1 MLNLN
6 SHIGENMTKKVTFV
20 MENTKFDTL
29 RYEVSYNGRES
40 QLDKLIEM
48 YEINNPDYSVISV
61 EDGWESEDE
70 DY

>member
-1 MLNLN
+1 M
-6 SHIGENMTKKVTFV
+6 SKKVTFV

-29 RYEVSYNGRES
+29 KYEVSYNGRES

-61 EDGWESEDE
+61 EEGWESEDE

>member
-1 MLNLN
+1 
-6 SHIGENMTKKVTFV
+6 

-29 RYEVSYNGRES
+29 RYEVSYNGGES

>member
-1 MLNLN
+1 M
-6 SHIGENMTKKVTFV
+6 SKKVTFV

-40 QLDKLIEM
+40 QLDKLIKM

-61 EDGWESEDE
+61 EEGWESEDE

>member
-1 MLNLN
+1 
-6 SHIGENMTKKVTFV
+6 MTKKVTFV

-29 RYEVSYNGRES
+29 KYEVSYNGRES

-61 EDGWESEDE
+61 EEGWKSEDE

>member
-1 MLNLN
+1 
-6 SHIGENMTKKVTFV
+6 MTKKVTFV

-29 RYEVSYNGRES
+29 RYEVSYNGGES

-48 YEINNPDYSVISV
+48 YEINNPDYSVVSV
-61 EDGWESEDE
+61 EEGWESENE

>member
-1 MLNLN
+1 
-6 SHIGENMTKKVTFV
+6 MTKKVTFV

-40 QLDKLIEM
+40 QIDKLIEM

-61 EDGWESEDE
+61 EEGWESENE

>member
-1 MLNLN
+1 
-6 SHIGENMTKKVTFV
+6 MTKKVTFV

-29 RYEVSYNGRES
+29 RYEVSYDGRES

>member
-1 MLNLN
+1 M
-6 SHIGENMTKKVTFV
+6 SKKVTFV

-61 EDGWESEDE
+61 EEGWESEDE

>member
-1 MLNLN
+1 
-6 SHIGENMTKKVTFV
+6 MTKKVTFV

-29 RYEVSYNGRES
+29 KYEVSYNGRES

>member
-1 MLNLN
+1 
-6 SHIGENMTKKVTFV
+6 MTKKVTFI

-40 QLDKLIEM
+40 ELDKLIEM

-61 EDGWESEDE
+61 EEGWESEDE

>member
-1 MLNLN
+1 
-6 SHIGENMTKKVTFV
+6 MTKKVTFV

-29 RYEVSYNGRES
+29 KYEVSYNGRES

-61 EDGWESEDE
+61 EEGWESEDE

>member
-1 MLNLN
+1 
-6 SHIGENMTKKVTFV
+6 MTKKVTLV

-61 EDGWESEDE
+61 EEGWESENE

>member
-1 MLNLN
+1 
-6 SHIGENMTKKVTFV
+6 MTKKVTFV

-48 YEINNPDYSVISV
+48 YEINNPDYSVVSV
-61 EDGWESEDE
+61 EEGWESENE
-70 DY
+70 DC

>member
-1 MLNLN
+1 
-6 SHIGENMTKKVTFV
+6 MTKKVAFV

>member
-1 MLNLN
+1 
-6 SHIGENMTKKVTFV
+6 MTKKVTFV
-20 MENTKFDTL
+20 MENTKFDTI

-61 EDGWESEDE
+61 EEGWESENE

>member
-1 MLNLN
+1 
-6 SHIGENMTKKVTFV
+6 MTKKVTFV

-29 RYEVSYNGRES
+29 RYEVSYNGKES

>member
-1 MLNLN
+1 
-6 SHIGENMTKKVTFV
+6 MTKKVTFV

-61 EDGWESEDE
+61 EEGWESEDE
-70 DY
+70 NCKKWSI

>member
-1 MLNLN
+1 
-6 SHIGENMTKKVTFV
+6 MTKKVTFV

-61 EDGWESEDE
+61 EAGWETEDE

>member
-1 MLNLN
+1 
-6 SHIGENMTKKVTFV
+6 MTKKVTFV

-29 RYEVSYNGRES
+29 RYEVSYNGGES

>member
-1 MLNLN
+1 
-6 SHIGENMTKKVTFV
+6 MTKKVTFV

-70 DY
+70 DYQKWSI

>member
-1 MLNLN
+1 
-6 SHIGENMTKKVTFV
+6 MTKKVTFV
-20 MENTKFDTL
+20 MENTEFDTL

>member
-1 MLNLN
+1 
-6 SHIGENMTKKVTFV
+6 MTKKVTFV

-61 EDGWESEDE
+61 EEGWESEDG

>member
-1 MLNLN
+1 MA
-6 SHIGENMTKKVTFV
+6 KKVTFV

-61 EDGWESEDE
+61 EEGWESENE

>member
-1 MLNLN
+1 M
-6 SHIGENMTKKVTFV
+6 SKKVTFV

-48 YEINNPDYSVISV
+48 YEINNPDYSVVSV
-61 EDGWESEDE
+61 EEGWESENE
-70 DY
+70 DC

>member
-1 MLNLN
+1 
-6 SHIGENMTKKVTFV
+6 MTKKVTFV

>member
-1 MLNLN
+1 
-6 SHIGENMTKKVTFV
+6 MTKKVTFV

-29 RYEVSYNGRES
+29 RYEVSYNGRKS

>member
-1 MLNLN
+1 
-6 SHIGENMTKKVTFV
+6 MTKKKVTLV
-20 MENTKFDTL
+20 MENTKFDKL
-29 RYEVSYNGRES
+29 RYEVTYGGRES

-61 EDGWESEDE
+61 EEGWESENE

>member
-1 MLNLN
+1 
-6 SHIGENMTKKVTFV
+6 MTKKVTFV

-40 QLDKLIEM
+40 QLDKLIEI

>member
-1 MLNLN
+1 
-6 SHIGENMTKKVTFV
+6 MTKKVTFV

-61 EDGWESEDE
+61 EEGWESEDE
-70 DY
+70 DC

>member
-1 MLNLN
+1 
-6 SHIGENMTKKVTFV
+6 MTKKVTFV

-61 EDGWESEDE
+61 EEGWESEDE

>member
-1 MLNLN
+1 
-6 SHIGENMTKKVTFV
+6 MTKKVTFV

-29 RYEVSYNGRES
+29 KYEVSYNGRES

-61 EDGWESEDE
+61 EEGWESENE

>member
-1 MLNLN
+1 
-6 SHIGENMTKKVTFV
+6 MTKKVTFV

-61 EDGWESEDE
+61 EDGWEDE

>member
-1 MLNLN
+1 
-6 SHIGENMTKKVTFV
+6 MTKKVTFV

-61 EDGWESEDE
+61 EDGWESENE